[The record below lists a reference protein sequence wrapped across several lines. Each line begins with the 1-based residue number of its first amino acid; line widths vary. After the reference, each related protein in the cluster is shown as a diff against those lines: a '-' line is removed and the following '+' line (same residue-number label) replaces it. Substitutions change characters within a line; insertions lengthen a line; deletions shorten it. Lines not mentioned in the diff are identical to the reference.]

1 MHDHL
6 KLILNFRQ
14 ACTMNTTELKKIN
27 MKNYKINPGLYLIL
41 AILIVGCSFE
51 NSGKTIVS
59 IKGEDFYIN
68 GKPTLEGVTWNGIN
82 MEGLIPNSRMVQGV
96 FDDLNPETVS
106 RWAYPDTDLW
116 VPERNTKEF
125 VAAMDEWFD
134 HGLLAF
140 TINLQGGS
148 PEGYS
153 RHQPWVNNGYTE
165 KGELRTEYMARLDKI
180 LKKSDALGMVTIL
193 GLFYFGQDENL
204 EDEAAVKNAV
214 SNAINWVLD
223 KGYENVIIEIA
234 NECDNGAYQQEIIQ
248 KPRIPELINLAKSI
262 NKNGK
267 RLLIG
272 TSFNGN
278 RLPSDEV
285 VKVSDFVLIHG
296 NGVHEPAR
304 IMEMVDQTRALSSYR
319 PMPIVFNEDDH
330 YDFDKDMNNM
340 IAAFSSHASWG
351 FFDFRREGESFEEG
365 YQSVPV
371 DWGINSE
378 RKKAFFSLLKEI
390 TGK

>member
-1 MHDHL
+1 M
-6 KLILNFRQ
+6 R
-14 ACTMNTTELKKIN
+14 IN
-27 MKNYKINPGLYLIL
+27 YSNLLYHFIL
-41 AILIVGCSFE
+41 AILIAACTSE
-51 NSGKTIVS
+51 NSKKTTVS
-59 IKGEDFYIN
+59 IQDEDFFIN
-68 GKPTLEGVTWNGIN
+68 EKPTLEDVIWNGIN
-82 MEGLIPNSRMVQGV
+82 MEGLIPNSRMVQGI
-96 FDDLNPETVS
+96 FDDLNPETVG
-106 RWAYPDTDLW
+106 RWAYPDTEVWD
-116 VPERNTKEF
+116 PERNTADF
-125 VAAMDEWFD
+125 IAAMEGWYN

-153 RHQPWVNNGYTE
+153 KHQPWINNSYTE
-165 KGELRTEYMARLDKI
+165 TGKLRPDFMQRLDMI
-180 LKKSDALGMVTIL
+180 LKKSDELGMVTIL

-204 EDEAAVKNAV
+204 ADEAAVKNAV
-214 SNAINWVLD
+214 SNVVNWVLD

-234 NECDNGAYQQEIIQ
+234 NESDNSGYQQEIIQ

-262 NKNGK
+262 NRNGK

-278 RLPSDEV
+278 QLPSDEV
-285 VKVSDFVLIHG
+285 VKVSDFVIIHG
-296 NGVHEPAR
+296 NGVKEPAR
-304 IMEMVDQTRALSSYR
+304 IIEMVDQTRALPSYR

-351 FFDFRREGESFEEG
+351 FFDFRREGEGFEEG

-378 RKKAFFSLLKEI
+378 RKKAFFNALKEI
-390 TGK
+390 TAK

>member
-1 MHDHL
+1 
-6 KLILNFRQ
+6 
-14 ACTMNTTELKKIN
+14 MNTTELKKIN
-27 MKNYKINPGLYLIL
+27 MKINKINPSLYLIL
-41 AILIVGCSFE
+41 AILIAGCSFE
-51 NSGKTIVS
+51 NSKKTIVS
-59 IKGEDFYIN
+59 IQGEDFYIN
-68 GKPTLEGVTWNGIN
+68 GKPTLEGLTWKGIN

-96 FDDLNPETVS
+96 FDDLNPETVN
-106 RWAYPDTDLW
+106 RWAYPDTKEWD
-116 VPERNTKEF
+116 PERNTEEF
-125 VAAMDEWFD
+125 IAAMGEWYN

-153 RHQPWVNNGYTE
+153 RHQPWINNSYTE
-165 KGELRTEYMARLDKI
+165 KGELRMEYMARLDKI

-248 KPRIPELINLAKSI
+248 KPRITELINLAKSI

-304 IMEMVDQTRALSSYR
+304 IMEMVDQTRALPSYR

-378 RKKAFFSLLKEI
+378 RKKAFFNSLKEI

>member
-1 MHDHL
+1 MR
-6 KLILNFRQ
+6 I
-14 ACTMNTTELKKIN
+14 KKN
-27 MKNYKINPGLYLIL
+27 KPLLLLIL
-41 AILIVGCSFE
+41 AILITGCSSE
-51 NSGKTIVS
+51 NSTKTIVT
-59 IKGEDFYIN
+59 IQNEDFYIN
-68 GKPTLEGVTWNGIN
+68 GNPTLEGVVWKGIN
-82 MEGLIPNSRMVQGV
+82 MEGLIPNSRMVQGI
-96 FDDLNPETVS
+96 FDDLNPETVG
-106 RWAYPDTDLW
+106 RWAYPDTKVWD
-116 VPERNTKEF
+116 PERNTEEF
-125 VAAMDEWFD
+125 VAAMDDWRN

-153 RHQPWVNNGYTE
+153 KQQPWINSSYTE
-165 KGELRTEYMARLDKI
+165 TGELRPEYMKRLDKI
-180 LKKSDALGMVTIL
+180 LKKSHELGMVTIL

-204 EDEAAVKNAV
+204 SDEAAVKNAV

-234 NECDNGAYQQEIIQ
+234 NESDNSGYQQEIIQ
-248 KPRIPELINLAKSI
+248 KSRIPELINLAKSI
-262 NKNGK
+262 NKNGR

-296 NGVHEPAR
+296 NGVNEPAR
-304 IMEMVDQTRALSSYR
+304 IIEMVDQTRALPSYR

-340 IAAFSSHASWG
+340 IAAFSRHASWG
-351 FFDFRREGESFEEG
+351 FFDFRRKGESFEEG

-378 RKKAFFSLLKEI
+378 RKKAFFKTLKEI

>member
-1 MHDHL
+1 M
-6 KLILNFRQ
+6 KN
-14 ACTMNTTELKKIN
+14 KKIN
-27 MKNYKINPGLYLIL
+27 LIIYLLL
-41 AILIVGCSFE
+41 ALLLAGCSLE
-51 NSGKTIVS
+51 NSTKTFVTIQ
-59 IKGEDFYIN
+59 GDNFYIN
-68 GKPTLEGVTWNGIN
+68 GKPTLEGVMWKGIN
-82 MEGLIPNSRMVQGV
+82 MEGLIPNSRMVQGI
-96 FDDLNPETVS
+96 FDDLNPETVI
-106 RWAYPDTDLW
+106 RWAYPDTDVW
-116 VPERNTKEF
+116 DPERNTEEF
-125 VAAMDEWFD
+125 VAAMENWFN

-153 RHQPWVNNGYTE
+153 KHQPWINNSYTE
-165 KGELRTEYMARLDKI
+165 TGELRPDFMKRLDKI
-180 LKKSDALGMVTIL
+180 LKKSDELSMVTIL

-204 EDEAAVKNAV
+204 ADEAAVKNAV
-214 SNAINWVLD
+214 LNAVNWVLD

-234 NECDNGAYQQEIIQ
+234 NESDNASYQQEIIQ

-262 NKNGK
+262 VKDGK

-278 RLPSDEV
+278 QLPSDEV
-285 VKVSDFVLIHG
+285 VRVSDFILIHG
-296 NGVHEPAR
+296 NGVMEPMR
-304 IMEMVDQTRALSSYR
+304 IIEMVDQTRALPSYR

-340 IAAFSSHASWG
+340 IAAFSRHASWG
-351 FFDFRREGESFEEG
+351 FFDFRRKGESFEEG

-371 DWGINSE
+371 DWGINSN
-378 RKKAFFSLLKEI
+378 RKKAFFNAIKEI

>member
-1 MHDHL
+1 MIISM
-6 KLILNFRQ
+6 KTI
-14 ACTMNTTELKKIN
+14 KIN
-27 MKNYKINPGLYLIL
+27 LFFYLSL
-41 AILIVGCSFE
+41 AIVIAGCSYK
-51 NSGKTIVS
+51 NSMKTNVS
-59 IKGEDFYIN
+59 IKEEDFYIN
-68 GKPTLEGVTWNGIN
+68 GKPTLEGVSWSGIN
-82 MEGLIPNSRMVQGV
+82 MEGLIPNSRMVQGI
-96 FDDLNPETVS
+96 FDDLNPETVD

-116 VPERNTKEF
+116 EPERNANEF
-125 VAAMDEWFD
+125 VAAMDEWHN

-153 RHQPWVNNGYTE
+153 RHQPWINSSYTE
-165 KGELRTEYMARLDKI
+165 RGELRPRFMARLDKI
-180 LKKSDALGMVTIL
+180 LKKSDELGMVTIL

-204 EDEAAVKNAV
+204 ANEEAVKNAV
-214 SNAINWVLD
+214 RNAISWVLE

-234 NECDNGAYQQEIIQ
+234 NECDNAAYQQEIIQ
-248 KPRIPELINLAKSI
+248 KQRIPELINLAKSI
-262 NKNGK
+262 DKNGR

-278 RLPSDEV
+278 QIPSDEV
-285 VKVSDFVLIHG
+285 VKVSDFILIHG
-296 NGVHEPAR
+296 NGVNEPAR
-304 IMEMVDQTRALSSYR
+304 ITEMVNQTRALPSYR

-340 IAAFSSHASWG
+340 VAAFSSHASWG

-371 DWGINSE
+371 DWGINSD
-378 RKKAFFSLLKEI
+378 RKKAFFNALKKI
-390 TGK
+390 TGNN

>member
-1 MHDHL
+1 
-6 KLILNFRQ
+6 
-14 ACTMNTTELKKIN
+14 
-27 MKNYKINPGLYLIL
+27 MKNFVV
-41 AILIVGCSFE
+41 ATFFCVFSSSFFYSCTLESTNKTTVTIQGE
-51 NSGKTIVS
+51 N
-59 IKGEDFYIN
+59 FFIN
-68 GKPTLEGVTWNGIN
+68 GEPTLKGISWNGIN
-82 MEGLIPNSRMVQGV
+82 MEGLIPNSRMVQGI
-96 FDDLNPETVS
+96 FDDLNPETVEK
-106 RWAYPDTDLW
+106 WVYPDTEKWD
-116 VPERNTKEF
+116 PDRNTDDF
-125 VAAMDEWFD
+125 VKAMEDWHQ

-153 RHQPWVNNGYTE
+153 RHQPWINTSYTE
-165 KGELRTEYMARLDKI
+165 TGELRPDFMQRLDKI
-180 LKKSDALGMVTIL
+180 LKKSDELGMITIL

-204 EDEAAVKNAV
+204 ANEAAVKNAV
-214 SNAINWVLD
+214 INAVNFVLN
-223 KGYENVIIEIA
+223 KGYDNVIIEIA
-234 NECDNGAYQQEIIQ
+234 NECDNSAYQREIIQ

-262 NKNGK
+262 NKDGK
-267 RLLIG
+267 SLLIG

-278 RLPSDEV
+278 QLPSDEV

-296 NGVHEPAR
+296 NGVNEPAR
-304 IMEMVDQTRALSSYR
+304 IIEMVDQTRALPSYR

-340 IAAFSSHASWG
+340 IAAFSRHASWG

-371 DWGINSE
+371 DWGINSK
-378 RKKAFFSLLKEI
+378 RKKAFFTVLKEI